1 VKETIVVMQPYHI
14 HLVSD
19 STGETVGTV
28 ARACLVQFTDFD
40 VEEHIWPMVRTAK
53 QIAEVVAGIKA
64 EPGLVLYTL
73 VNDNNVSALEKECQ
87 DLKVPYI
94 GLLNPVIVAMGHY
107 LGSEAQ
113 HRPGRQHVMDAGYFG
128 RINAMQFVLSHD
140 DGQLTKDLDQ
150 ADVVIVGVSRSS
162 KTPTCVYLANRGI
175 KAANI
180 PLVPGVLLPA
190 EVDNATRPLFVGL
203 TTDAKSLVHLRRNRM
218 RSIKEDAETD
228 YTDYEAVAD
237 EVTSARRLFAERAWP
252 VIDVTRRSVEETATN
267 IMQLLK
273 RHREPPA

>member
-1 VKETIVVMQPYHI
+1 MVMQPYHI

-40 VEEHIWPMVRTAK
+40 VEEHNWPMVRTAK
-53 QIAEVVAGIKA
+53 QVAKVVAGIKA

-73 VNDNNVSALEKECQ
+73 VNDNNVLALEKECQ

-107 LGSEAQ
+107 LGSEARS
-113 HRPGRQHVMDAGYFG
+113 RPGRQHVMDAGYFG
-128 RINAMQFVLSHD
+128 RIDAMQFVLSHD
-140 DGQLTKDLDQ
+140 DGQLTTDLDQ

-180 PLVPGVLLPA
+180 PLVPGVPLPA

-228 YTDYEAVAD
+228 YTDYEVVSD
-237 EVTSARRLFAERAWP
+237 EVTSARRLFTERAWP
-252 VIDVTRRSVEETATN
+252 VIDVTRRSVEETAAN

>member
-1 VKETIVVMQPYHI
+1 MVMQPYHI

-107 LGSEAQ
+107 LGSEAR

>member
-1 VKETIVVMQPYHI
+1 MTTQPHHI

-40 VEEHIWPMVRTAK
+40 VEEHIWPMVRNAK
-53 QIAEVVAGIKA
+53 QVAEVVAGIEA

-73 VNDNNVSALEKECQ
+73 VSDASVEALEKACRR
-87 DLKVPYI
+87 LKVPYI
-94 GLLNPVIVAMGHY
+94 GLLNPVIAAMGH
-107 LGSEAQ
+107 LFGSEAR
-113 HRPGRQHVMDAGYFG
+113 HRPGRQHIMDAGYFG
-128 RINAMQFVLSHD
+128 RIDAMQFVLGHD
-140 DGQLTKDLDQ
+140 DGQMTKDLDQ
-150 ADVVIVGVSRSS
+150 ADVVVVGVSRSS

-180 PLVPGVLLPA
+180 PVVPGVPLPP
-190 EVDNATRPLFVGL
+190 EVDDATKPLFVGL
-203 TTDAKSLVHLRRNRM
+203 TTDAKSLVYLRRNRM

-228 YTDYEAVAD
+228 YTDLDSVTD
-237 EVTSARRLFAERAWP
+237 EVTAARRLFAERAWP
-252 VIDVTRRSVEETATN
+252 VIDVSRRSVEETATN

>member
-1 VKETIVVMQPYHI
+1 MVMQPYHI

-40 VEEHIWPMVRTAK
+40 VEEHNWPMVRTAK
-53 QIAEVVAGIKA
+53 QVAKVVAGIKA

-73 VNDNNVSALEKECQ
+73 VNDNNVLALEKECQ

-107 LGSEAQ
+107 LGSEARS
-113 HRPGRQHVMDAGYFG
+113 RPGRQHVMDAGYFG
-128 RINAMQFVLSHD
+128 RIDAMQFVLSHD
-140 DGQLTKDLDQ
+140 DGQLTTDLDQ

-180 PLVPGVLLPA
+180 PLVPGVPLPA

-228 YTDYEAVAD
+228 YTDYEVVSD
-237 EVTSARRLFAERAWP
+237 EVTSARRLFTERAWP

>member
-1 VKETIVVMQPYHI
+1 VKEAIVVMQPYHI

-53 QIAEVVAGIKA
+53 QVAKVVAGIKA

-73 VNDNNVSALEKECQ
+73 VNDNNVLALEKECQ

-107 LGSEAQ
+107 LGSEARS
-113 HRPGRQHVMDAGYFG
+113 RPGRQHVMDAGYFG
-128 RINAMQFVLSHD
+128 RIDAMQFVLSHD
-140 DGQLTKDLDQ
+140 DGQLTTDLDQ

-180 PLVPGVLLPA
+180 PLVPGVPLPA
-190 EVDNATRPLFVGL
+190 EVDDTTRPLFVGL

-228 YTDYEAVAD
+228 YTDYEAVSD

>member
-1 VKETIVVMQPYHI
+1 MVMQPYHI

-53 QIAEVVAGIKA
+53 QVAEVVAGIKA

>member
-1 VKETIVVMQPYHI
+1 MQPYHI

-107 LGSEAQ
+107 LDGRVSAVIGTHTHVPTADLQILPGGTAYQSDIGMCGDYNSVIGMTVAEPLQRFTRKISGGRFEPAQ
-113 HRPGRQHVMDAGYFG
+113 G
-128 RINAMQFVLSHD
+128 
-140 DGQLTKDLDQ
+140 
-150 ADVVIVGVSRSS
+150 
-162 KTPTCVYLANRGI
+162 TPTLCGVYL
-175 KAANI
+175 
-180 PLVPGVLLPA
+180 
-190 EVDNATRPLFVGL
+190 
-203 TTDAKSLVHLRRNRM
+203 
-218 RSIKEDAETD
+218 ETD
-228 YTDYEAVAD
+228 DRNGRPVKVAPL
-237 EVTSARRLFAERAWP
+237 RHGGRLETAWP
-252 VIDVTRRSVEETATN
+252 V
-267 IMQLLK
+267 
-273 RHREPPA
+273 